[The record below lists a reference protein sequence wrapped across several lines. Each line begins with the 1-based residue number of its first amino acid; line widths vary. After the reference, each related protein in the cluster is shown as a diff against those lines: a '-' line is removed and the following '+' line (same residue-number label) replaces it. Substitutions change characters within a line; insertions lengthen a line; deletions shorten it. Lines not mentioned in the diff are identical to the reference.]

1 MQKTLYIHVF
11 RIVFNYTR
19 RIKMKKYSI
28 EHKNNQIDIPENI
41 KNKIIKDHLMNSYHW
56 VFAMSGLI
64 IGFLLG
70 IIAK

>member
-1 MQKTLYIHVF
+1 
-11 RIVFNYTR
+11 
-19 RIKMKKYSI
+19 MKKYSI

-41 KNKIIKDHLMNSYHW
+41 QNKIIKDHLMNSYHW
-56 VFAMSGLI
+56 VFAISGSI